1 MHSMMYSFL
10 SYLSSAIWL
19 LKVDFRAEMQLAW
32 VKWNLLSFK
41 RGTLEPIIFWKFK
54 ENTVV
59 CALKVGIFHISRRF
73 ETHQFKILMV
83 PLVLTNLHHHCRQ
96 WEATEA
102 YEIKV
107 TLLEFKVLPWRSWH
121 YKDIH
126 KKIFDFSVVQC

>member
-1 MHSMMYSFL
+1 MPL
-10 SYLSSAIWL
+10 PSSLTWALYWFIIL
-19 LKVDFRAEMQLAW
+19 LADKHKISPPILY
-32 VKWNLLSFK
+32 
-41 RGTLEPIIFWKFK
+41 TLTSWQHGNFNELVLQ

-59 CALKVGIFHISRRF
+59 CTLKVGIFHTSRRF

-126 KKIFDFSVVQC
+126 KEISDFSVVQC